1 MAPSRSGHTGEMSVD
16 DVLAQHLEQG
26 LFSSLA
32 TVRSRRV
39 GAGYRVDSG
48 TTEQHPVTGRE
59 MSQELGPQAFVSQL
73 PPQPLSED
81 EQALLAWATCGP
93 NGVVAWEASVSGSF
107 SQLVSLRGRTAP
119 DPNNTLATDL
129 LVIDDSGVRLYR
141 PTSPWP
147 SPGQRVGPEL
157 VREFWRTGTVRL
169 SPSRPD
175 IDMGLRL
182 PDAPRTPL
190 VGTHQYNLNRPGST
204 WLLPV
209 TDAGRLMSGVLDLL
223 WGKRCYV
230 VDDFCGD
237 RPAGLDRFVRDGLL
251 DRPVALSVYEAGV
264 LRTSTYP
271 AGAMVQNTRL
281 AAEAM
286 GLGAW
291 CLSGYDSE
299 VLLGA
304 RPEVTAGLGA
314 AVRPTNPRAPLATGR
329 RQTLG
334 WPGVKDTT
342 CVPSPAFPNAAA
354 LVAQWRAERYGPG
367 GWGDEQ
373 AGSLLGEHTPWPTE
387 QGRRIAAHPANRL
400 PEWVFDAAEDYVGY
414 CLEVFGQFPVTYDPL
429 LAGFGTVVHHLD
441 PDFYERLR
449 PGYLTEAHRAHHRTW
464 H

>member
-1 MAPSRSGHTGEMSVD
+1 MPSD
-16 DVLAQHLEQG
+16 DVLARLLQHG
-26 LFSSLA
+26 VFASLA

-48 TTEQHPVTGRE
+48 MTERHPVSGRA
-59 MSQELGPQAFVSQL
+59 MSQDPGPQAFVSGL
-73 PPQPLSED
+73 PPQSLSED

-119 DPNNTLATDL
+119 EPNNTMATDL
-129 LVIDDSGVRLYR
+129 LIIDDSGVRVYR

-147 SPGQRVGPEL
+147 AQGQPIRPDL

-169 SPSRPD
+169 SSSRPD

-182 PDAPRTPL
+182 PDAPRTPV

-209 TDAGRLMSGVLDLL
+209 TDAGCLMSGVLDLL
-223 WGKRCYV
+223 WGKRCYLI
-230 VDDFCGD
+230 DDFSGD
-237 RPAGLDRFVRDGLL
+237 RPAGLDRFIRDGLL
-251 DRPVALSVYEAGV
+251 DRPVPLSVYEAGV

-281 AAEAM
+281 AAEVI

-291 CLSGYDSE
+291 CLSGYDSD

-314 AVRPTNPRAPLATGR
+314 AIRPPNPRAPLATGR
-329 RQTLG
+329 RQTFG
-334 WPGVKDTT
+334 WSGVKETT
-342 CVPSPAFPNAAA
+342 CVPSPAFPDAAS
-354 LVAQWRAERYGPG
+354 LVSTWRADRYGLG
-367 GWGDEQ
+367 AWGDAQ
-373 AGSLLGEHTPWPTE
+373 GGSLLGEHTPWPTE
-387 QGRRIAAHPANRL
+387 QGRRIAAEPANRL
-400 PEWVFDAAEDYVGY
+400 PDWVFDAAEAYIGY
-414 CLEVFGQFPVTYDPL
+414 CLDVFGQFPVTYDPL
-429 LAGFGTVVHHLD
+429 LVGFGTVVHHID
-441 PDFYERLR
+441 AAFYARLR
-449 PGYLTEAHRAHHRTW
+449 PGYLTEAHVTHDDTW